1 MIVDRVINNNIV
13 STIDDEGAEL
23 ILMGRGLGFGT
34 KSGNDIDESKV
45 EKIFKL
51 EDQNDAEQLKQ
62 LLLRVPLE
70 EAEVVGDI
78 VSYAKEKIAVN
89 LNSSVY
95 VTLTDHINFAIERQ
109 KQNIDFTNPL
119 LWEIKRYYPS
129 EFQVGCYA
137 LDLIKQRFDVQL
149 TEDEAGFI
157 ALHFVNSE
165 YDTSI
170 SDAAK
175 FPTEIHKILDL
186 IHHEFNL
193 KVDEKSLNYER
204 LLTHVK
210 FLLQR
215 VYRNEMLKDEDLLII
230 QTIKR
235 QCEKEFDCC
244 RKISSS
250 IKEATGKELTEAE
263 MVYMAIHIRRL
274 LNTNKERKQMF
285 NLFKK
290 KETKY
295 SVHAVANGTTVA
307 LKDVPDPTFAEEMIG
322 KGVAIIPTD
331 GKVVAPV
338 SGTVSM
344 VFPTNHAVGLVD
356 ENGVEVLV
364 HIGIDTVS
372 MKGEGFTGHVK
383 QGDTVKAGDLM
394 IEVDLDKVKE
404 AGFNTIIP
412 VIITN
417 TPSFT
422 AVEGFAGKD
431 VKVGD
436 EVISI
441 TK

>member
-1 MIVDRVINNNIV
+1 MINNNIV

-23 ILMGRGLGFGT
+23 ILMGRGFGFGT

-274 LNTNKERKQMF
+274 LNTNKE
-285 NLFKK
+285 
-290 KETKY
+290 
-295 SVHAVANGTTVA
+295 
-307 LKDVPDPTFAEEMIG
+307 
-322 KGVAIIPTD
+322 
-331 GKVVAPV
+331 
-338 SGTVSM
+338 
-344 VFPTNHAVGLVD
+344 
-356 ENGVEVLV
+356 
-364 HIGIDTVS
+364 
-372 MKGEGFTGHVK
+372 
-383 QGDTVKAGDLM
+383 
-394 IEVDLDKVKE
+394 
-404 AGFNTIIP
+404 
-412 VIITN
+412 
-417 TPSFT
+417 
-422 AVEGFAGKD
+422 
-431 VKVGD
+431 
-436 EVISI
+436 
-441 TK
+441 

>member
-23 ILMGRGLGFGT
+23 ILMGRGLGFGA

-235 QCEKEFDCC
+235 QCEKEIDCC

-250 IKEATGKELTEAE
+250 IKEATGRELTEAE

-274 LNTNKERKQMF
+274 LNTNKE
-285 NLFKK
+285 
-290 KETKY
+290 
-295 SVHAVANGTTVA
+295 
-307 LKDVPDPTFAEEMIG
+307 
-322 KGVAIIPTD
+322 
-331 GKVVAPV
+331 
-338 SGTVSM
+338 
-344 VFPTNHAVGLVD
+344 
-356 ENGVEVLV
+356 
-364 HIGIDTVS
+364 
-372 MKGEGFTGHVK
+372 
-383 QGDTVKAGDLM
+383 
-394 IEVDLDKVKE
+394 
-404 AGFNTIIP
+404 
-412 VIITN
+412 
-417 TPSFT
+417 
-422 AVEGFAGKD
+422 
-431 VKVGD
+431 
-436 EVISI
+436 
-441 TK
+441 

>member
-23 ILMGRGLGFGT
+23 ILMGRGLGFGA

-193 KVDEKSLNYER
+193 KVDEKSWLY
-204 LLTHVK
+204 
-210 FLLQR
+210 
-215 VYRNEMLKDEDLLII
+215 
-230 QTIKR
+230 
-235 QCEKEFDCC
+235 
-244 RKISSS
+244 
-250 IKEATGKELTEAE
+250 
-263 MVYMAIHIRRL
+263 
-274 LNTNKERKQMF
+274 
-285 NLFKK
+285 
-290 KETKY
+290 
-295 SVHAVANGTTVA
+295 
-307 LKDVPDPTFAEEMIG
+307 
-322 KGVAIIPTD
+322 
-331 GKVVAPV
+331 
-338 SGTVSM
+338 
-344 VFPTNHAVGLVD
+344 
-356 ENGVEVLV
+356 
-364 HIGIDTVS
+364 
-372 MKGEGFTGHVK
+372 
-383 QGDTVKAGDLM
+383 
-394 IEVDLDKVKE
+394 
-404 AGFNTIIP
+404 
-412 VIITN
+412 
-417 TPSFT
+417 
-422 AVEGFAGKD
+422 
-431 VKVGD
+431 
-436 EVISI
+436 
-441 TK
+441 